1 VQMTPR
7 IVPGWP
13 KLAWVAICVSG
24 TDTIYVYHGPCVEA
38 SHDWCVEAVW
48 TGPFEEGDFDRTE
61 LVFGTGIRCRGQHVT
76 FVSSGTILDR
86 LWYRGQEG
94 TWFISNSL
102 PALMAVADLSLL
114 EDHSYYD
121 DWQTVWGAETCLRRF
136 PTQEGEVYVAWFN
149 NLLYDGN
156 DLREVV
162 KPDTAPHFGTYED
175 YFAFLVD
182 TAKRLGANLSSPA
195 RAHRVTPLASV
206 SSGYDSPAVAAIARH
221 AGCHQAATITDAA
234 SLWRGSD
241 SGKAIAERLGLSCQ
255 CYKRVLG
262 EYPHEETVWA
272 AAGRSGLLNWTEF
285 DYPEPLCLF
294 FTACYGDTLWERGKM
309 DLSKPLVF
317 SIMID
322 LGFGEF
328 RLAKGVFN
336 CVAPFWGM
344 RRAHEIWRI
353 SLSEEMAS
361 WTLGTDYDRPI
372 PRRILEEAGIPR
384 GTFAVR
390 KKNTS
395 HMDVFQ
401 WPYSRG
407 AAESFAAYLIRQ
419 GVHVPSPALVRL
431 LRHVTRLDQLVSQNL
446 LAKVRLDFRL
456 RYKMRFKANSLLFQ
470 WANSELKAMYQEGLK
485 PLRNAV

>member
-1 VQMTPR
+1 MRLSPR
-7 IVPGWP
+7 LVPAWP
-13 KLAWVAICVSG
+13 KLAWVARF
-24 TDTIYVYHGPCVEA
+24 TDSAETIEVLHGPMVETGNG
-38 SHDWCVEAVW
+38 WCVEAVW
-48 TGPFEEGDFDRTE
+48 AGPFEAADFDRTE

-76 FVSSGTILDR
+76 FVSSGTTLDR

-121 DWQTVWGAETCLRRF
+121 DWQTVWGAETCLRLF
-136 PTQEGEVYVAWFN
+136 PTQEGEASVAWFN

-156 DLREVV
+156 DLKEVV
-162 KPDTAPHFGTYED
+162 KPDTAPHFGTYEG
-175 YFAFLVD
+175 YHAFLVD
-182 TAKRLGANLSSPA
+182 TAKRLGDNLSSPA

-206 SSGYDSPAVAAIARH
+206 SSGYDSPAVTAIARH
-221 AGCHQAATITDAA
+221 AGCQQAATIVDAA

-255 CYKRVLG
+255 CYRRVLG
-262 EYPHEETVWA
+262 EYLHEETVWA
-272 AAGRSGLLNWTEF
+272 AAGRPGLLNWTGF
-285 DYPEPLCLF
+285 DYPEPLCFF

-317 SIMID
+317 SVMID

-344 RRAHEIWRI
+344 RRAHEIARI

-361 WTLGTDYDRPI
+361 WTLNTDYDRPI

-384 GTFAVR
+384 GTFAAR

-395 HMDVFQ
+395 HMDAFQ
-401 WPYSRG
+401 WPYSRD
-407 AAESFAAYLIRQ
+407 AAASFARYLRDRDIYAPP
-419 GVHVPSPALVRL
+419 GWLVCILRRAIHYEHLVYMNVFRRL
-431 LRHVTRLDQLVSQNL
+431 GLK
-446 LAKVRLDFRL
+446 AEPKPWE
-456 RYKMRFKANSLLFQ
+456 KMKARSLLFQ
-470 WANSELKAMYQEGLK
+470 WANAELKAMYQEGLK